1 MGQTAHFFIAQTA
14 TPAAHRPLRIGT
26 EQLLRTLLPTD
37 DENTARMDQAGLEA
51 LIAPLLDPMGY
62 ALVRIHVSGG
72 GQPTLQVMAER
83 TDGKGMTIDDCE
95 TISRVLSVR
104 FDTDDPVAGAYT
116 LEVSSPG
123 IDRPLV
129 RAADY
134 RRFTGHIARV
144 ETRVPV
150 EGRRRFSGRIA
161 SATDSH
167 IRLALEEGAAA
178 EVEIAIVDI
187 AKAKLKLTDKLIAE
201 AMR

>member
-1 MGQTAHFFIAQTA
+1 
-14 TPAAHRPLRIGT
+14 
-26 EQLLRTLLPTD
+26 
-37 DENTARMDQAGLEA
+37 MDQAGLET
-51 LIAPLLDPMGY
+51 LIAPMLDPMGY
-62 ALVRIHVSGG
+62 ALVRVQISGG
-72 GQPTLQVMAER
+72 SLRTVQVMAER
-83 TDGKGMTIDDCE
+83 LDGQNMTVDDCE
-95 TISRVLSVR
+95 AISRALSAK
-104 FDTDDPVAGAYT
+104 FDVDDPIPGAYT

-134 RRFTGHIARV
+134 VRFTGHIAKV

-150 EGRRRFSGRIA
+150 EGRRRFSGVIA
-161 SATDSH
+161 GATDSH

-178 EVEIAIVDI
+178 EVEIAIADI

>member
-1 MGQTAHFFIAQTA
+1 MLF
-14 TPAAHRPLRIGT
+14 R
-26 EQLLRTLLPTD
+26 
-37 DENTARMDQAGLEA
+37 
-51 LIAPLLDPMGY
+51 
-62 ALVRIHVSGG
+62 S
-72 GQPTLQVMAER
+72 
-83 TDGKGMTIDDCE
+83 ID
-95 TISRVLSVR
+95 
-104 FDTDDPVAGAYT
+104 GAYT

-134 RRFTGHIARV
+134 QRFAGHIAKV

-161 SATDSH
+161 GVSDSH
-167 IRLALEEGAAA
+167 IRLVLEEDAAA
-178 EVEIAIVDI
+178 EVEIPLAVI

>member
-1 MGQTAHFFIAQTA
+1 
-14 TPAAHRPLRIGT
+14 
-26 EQLLRTLLPTD
+26 
-37 DENTARMDQAGLEA
+37 MDQAGLEA
-51 LIAPLLDPMGY
+51 LIAPMLDPMGY
-62 ALVRIHVSGG
+62 ALVRVHISGG
-72 GQPTLQVMAER
+72 AQRTVQVMAER
-83 TDGKGMTIDDCE
+83 TDGQGMTVDDCE
-95 TISRVLSVR
+95 AISRALSTK
-104 FDTDDPVAGAYT
+104 FDAEEPIDGAYT

-134 RRFTGHIARV
+134 RRFTGHIAKV

-161 SATDSH
+161 GATDSH

-178 EVEIAIVDI
+178 EVEIPLADI

>member
-1 MGQTAHFFIAQTA
+1 
-14 TPAAHRPLRIGT
+14 
-26 EQLLRTLLPTD
+26 
-37 DENTARMDQAGLEA
+37 
-51 LIAPLLDPMGY
+51 
-62 ALVRIHVSGG
+62 
-72 GQPTLQVMAER
+72 
-83 TDGKGMTIDDCE
+83 MTIDDCE
-95 TISRVLSVR
+95 TISRALSVR
-104 FDTDDPVAGAYT
+104 FDADDPIGGAYT

-129 RAADY
+129 RAKDY
-134 RRFTGHIARV
+134 QRFTGHVAKV

-161 SATDSH
+161 GATDSH